1 MPTESTFFFAGLLF
15 LAAALGYV
23 FARFGDLDDDEAE
36 QEDRQASILR
46 GFRYLLNDEPD
57 RAVDAF
63 TTGESID
70 DEAVE
75 TRLALGALF
84 RRRGELER
92 AIRLHESLL
101 ARPEIGADRRDRVAF
116 ALAEDYLGAGLFDRA
131 EELYL
136 RLLDSRGYRT
146 AALERLLRICEV
158 TREWARAIELGA
170 DLRRAEGG
178 TLDSLQVG
186 HYHCELAEAAR
197 RGGDAATAR
206 GHCREAAAEAP
217 GLPRAAL
224 IEADLDAA
232 GGDPAGAAR
241 AYRALLAGEPALV
254 SEVLPRLARLGPLG
268 GDSVAALEA
277 AAGGTIG
284 ALRRVVAALA
294 ATDGIDLDRFAP
306 LLERYVE
313 AEPVLAPLLAPGD
326 IAGVEPARRR
336 VRLEALRRSL
346 QAALRATPRYR
357 CGNCGYQS
365 AALQWQCPGCR
376 RWDTVRASD
385 SLLPAPPGPPAA

>member
-23 FARFGDLDDDEAE
+23 FARFGDLDDEEAE
-36 QEDRQASILR
+36 REERQASILR

-63 TTGESID
+63 TAGERVD

-75 TRLALGALF
+75 TQVALGALF

-92 AIRLHESLL
+92 AIRLHENLL
-101 ARPEIGADRRDRVAF
+101 ARPEIAADQRDRAAF

-131 EELYL
+131 EELYQ
-136 RLLDSRGYRT
+136 RLLGSRGYR
-146 AALERLLRICEV
+146 ARALERLLRICEV
-158 TREWARAIELGA
+158 TQEWSRAVELGA

-178 TLDSLQVG
+178 GVDGLQIG

-206 GHCREAAAEAP
+206 AHCREAVAEAP

-224 IEADLDAA
+224 IEADLAAAA
-232 GGDPAGAAR
+232 GDGGGAAR
-241 AYRALLAGEPALV
+241 AYRALLLAEPDLV
-254 SEVLPRLARLGPLG
+254 SELVPRLARLGPLG
-268 GDSVAALEA
+268 ADSVAAVA
-277 AAGGTIG
+277 AVAAGGPDT
-284 ALRRVVAALA
+284 LRRAVAALA
-294 ATDGIDLDRFAP
+294 AVDTVDLDGFAP
-306 LLERYVE
+306 LLERYVA
-313 AEPVLAPLLAPGD
+313 AEPVLSPLFAPGD
-326 IAGVEPARRR
+326 FSGVDPGHRRE
-336 VRLEALRRSL
+336 RLAALRRSL

-376 RWDTVRASD
+376 RWDTVRASAT
-385 SLLPAPPGPPAA
+385 LLPAPVSPSSG

>member
-23 FARFGDLDDDEAE
+23 FARFGDLDDEEAE
-36 QEDRQASILR
+36 REDRQATILR

-63 TTGESID
+63 TAGERVD

-75 TRLALGALF
+75 TQVALGALF

-92 AIRLHESLL
+92 AIRLHENLL
-101 ARPEIGADRRDRVAF
+101 ARPEIGADQRDRAAF
-116 ALAEDYLGAGLFDRA
+116 ALAEDFLGAGLFDRA

-136 RLLDSRGYRT
+136 RLLASRGYRT

-158 TREWARAIELGA
+158 TREWARAIELGG
-170 DLRRAEGG
+170 DLRQAEGG
-178 TLDSLQVG
+178 AVDGLQIG

-197 RGGDAATAR
+197 RGGDPAAAR
-206 GHCREAAAEAP
+206 AHCREASAEAP

-224 IEADLDAA
+224 IEADLAAAA
-232 GGDPAGAAR
+232 GDGAGAAR
-241 AYRALLAGEPALV
+241 AYRALLAAEPSLV

-268 GDSVAALEA
+268 PDSIAGLEA
-277 AAGGTIG
+277 VAAGGSG

-294 ATDGIDLDRFAP
+294 ATDGIDLARFAP
-306 LLERYVE
+306 LLERYVA

-326 IAGVEPARRR
+326 LAGVEPAQRA
-336 VRLEALRRSL
+336 VRLAALRQSL

-357 CGNCGYQS
+357 CSNCGYQS

-385 SLLPAPPGPPAA
+385 SLLPAPVSPPTG

>member
-23 FARFGDLDDDEAE
+23 FARFGDLDDEEAE
-36 QEDRQASILR
+36 REERQASILR
-46 GFRYLLNDEPD
+46 GFRYFLNDEPD

-63 TTGESID
+63 TTGERSD
-70 DEAVE
+70 DEAVD
-75 TRLALGALF
+75 TQVALGALF

-92 AIRLHESLL
+92 AIRLHENLL
-101 ARPEIGADRRDRVAF
+101 ARPGIGADQRDRAAF
-116 ALAEDYLGAGLFDRA
+116 ALAEDYLGAGLLDRA

-136 RLLDSRGYRT
+136 RLLESRGHRT

-178 TLDSLQVG
+178 AVDALQIG

-197 RGGDAATAR
+197 RGSDPGGAR
-206 GHCREAAAEAP
+206 VHCRAAVAESP

-224 IEADLDAA
+224 IEVDLAAAA
-232 GGDPAGAAR
+232 GDGAGAGR
-241 AYRALLAGEPALV
+241 ACRALLAAHPDLV

-268 GDSVAALEA
+268 PDSVAALEA
-277 AAGGTIG
+277 VAAGGG
-284 ALRRVVAALA
+284 GDLRRVVAALA
-294 ATDGIDLDRFAP
+294 ATDGIDLARFAP
-306 LLERYVE
+306 LLARYVE
-313 AEPVLAPLLAPGD
+313 AEPVLAPLLAPVD
-326 IAGVEPARRR
+326 LAAAHPS
-336 VRLEALRRSL
+336 RLVALRQSL
-346 QAALRATPRYR
+346 QAALRAMPRYR

-385 SLLPAPPGPPAA
+385 SLLPTPGIPPAT